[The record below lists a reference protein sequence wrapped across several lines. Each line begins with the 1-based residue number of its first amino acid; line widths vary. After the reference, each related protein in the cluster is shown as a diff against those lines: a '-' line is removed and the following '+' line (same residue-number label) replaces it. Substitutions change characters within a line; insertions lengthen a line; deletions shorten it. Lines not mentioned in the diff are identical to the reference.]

1 MSVRWETHR
10 GDEWWYT
17 DYWCKLDAGFNGAYP
32 GILSIDKVEF
42 KPGQLSERRVHELLW
57 STQQQFKENKIEVCS
72 HRDLF
77 PFLEALQGKGL
88 LEMKPVPSA
97 YSKCIQILH
106 VTPPESGPATSI
118 TSSSKKQW
126 WRIW

>member
-10 GDEWWYT
+10 GDEYWYT
-17 DYWCKLDAGFNGAYP
+17 DYWCKLDAGFNGANP

-72 HRDLF
+72 HRELL
-77 PFLEALQGKGL
+77 PLLEALQKTGVRSCNPTRAL
-88 LEMKPVPSA
+88 VVMSVDYRIARPDPVLPR
-97 YSKCIQILH
+97 CVNL
-106 VTPPESGPATSI
+106 
-118 TSSSKKQW
+118 SSRCLAPRSL
-126 WRIW
+126 